1 LKTKTADFRK
11 AFRQGLPGLPEAVED
26 NAFRRDRVFGGV
38 MFAFV
43 VGMTPH
49 KAGWI
54 DYLILGSGLA
64 ELLWELGKMAAEWS
78 DE

>member
-1 LKTKTADFRK
+1 
-11 AFRQGLPGLPEAVED
+11 
-26 NAFRRDRVFGGV
+26 